1 MPKPP
6 PLGCPV
12 ELTPAAAAKPPIPSH
27 EVRSRRA
34 HLGYSAPEY
43 TRGVAVDW
51 SRVALFREAI
61 ASGTYELRPLRVAG
75 SLMRFESSLYLRG
88 RPHPI
93 TLSHGD
99 CGDFASAED
108 LLDRVYELLCEEFEL
123 PPRGSP
129 GVGGRPGPAARG
141 FRRRG
146 RGRTAAGSDRALALA
161 LPGARP
167 LARIS
172 HHFPGPNPSSARSA
186 GRSTSGRTGSSQ
198 QRRAR
203 AFIRL
208 SVMSPT
214 CAVPQGIPVNSSG
227 AIRLRPMRT

>member
-1 MPKPP
+1 MDMPKPP
-6 PLGCPV
+6 QLGCPV
-12 ELTPAAAAKPPIPSH
+12 PLTAAAVAKPPIPSH

-34 HLGYSAPEY
+34 HLGYSAPGC

-61 ASGTYELRPLRVAG
+61 PSGTYELRPLRVAG
-75 SLMRFESSLYLRG
+75 SLIHHRCTSA
-88 RPHPI
+88 
-93 TLSHGD
+93 GD
-99 CGDFASAED
+99 PTRSPCRVATAATSRRRRTCWTASTSCSAKS
-108 LLDRVYELLCEEFEL
+108 RT

-129 GVGGRPGPAARG
+129 GVGARPGPAARG
-141 FRRRG
+141 FRRRA
-146 RGRTAAGSDRALALA
+146 RGRTAASPDRALTLA
-161 LPGARP
+161 HRGARP

-172 HHFPGPNPSSARSA
+172 HHCPGPNPSPARSA

-208 SVMSPT
+208 RVMSPT
-214 CAVPQGIPVNSSG
+214 CAVPQGIPVKSSG